1 MKPETARDL
10 LIPYIDG
17 ELDPQTAALLEKHL
31 ASDPDMGREL
41 EQLRVLLGRI
51 AEAETLQPDPEMRRR
66 FDALLAAGKQ
76 EAAGHPV
83 ARPRR
88 ASWALI
94 PFPSLLRAAAALA
107 LLAGGTGAGW
117 WLARTGSPS
126 AGETGATTAEVEK
139 LRRDVELL
147 RGLVSRAPLAAGSAS
162 FRLQTMSFARELTS
176 PEPDVM
182 DALFIT
188 LKDDESANVRLAA
201 LEAIARFK
209 EEPDIRRRLAAAL
222 PEQNDPFVQIALIGV
237 LTQTGAAEVR
247 APIEQLLLR
256 PDVPAVVKGFAQE
269 NLTRL

>member
-10 LIPYIDG
+10 LIPYLDG
-17 ELDPQTAALLEKHL
+17 ELDPQTTALLEKHL
-31 ASDPDMGREL
+31 ASDPALGREL
-41 EQLRVLLGRI
+41 EELRVLLGRI

-66 FDALLAAGKQ
+66 FDELLAAEKA
-76 EAAGHPV
+76 EAAARPA

-88 ASWALI
+88 AGGSLI
-94 PFPSLLRAAAALA
+94 AFPLILRTAAALA
-107 LLAGGTGAGW
+107 LVAGGTGAGF
-117 WLARTGSPS
+117 WLARVGPGP
-126 AGETGATTAEVEK
+126 ARDPDATTAEVDQ

-162 FRLQTMSFARELTS
+162 FRLQTMSYARELTS
-176 PEPDVM
+176 ADPEVM
-182 DALFIT
+182 DALFTT

-209 EEPDIRRRLAAAL
+209 DDPDIRRRLVAAL
-222 PEQNDPFVQIALIGV
+222 PEQGDPFVQIALIGL
-237 LTQTGAAEVR
+237 LTRTGDAAAR